1 MPRSSR
7 WSQTS
12 LVGSESGNFNDPAD
26 QRLTR
31 EAAVRKRRTELIV
44 HRMRVAAFGKL
55 CVTILAGALSG
66 ITLWAMT
73 TVTAQLTEVKFES
86 VKKIVSEGRLGAAW
100 ALYATWAMIAI
111 GLIAFVI
118 LHPRGAPMARG
129 SGIPEL
135 KGYLNGNRQ
144 QGLFQWRTFAA
155 RAIGICLVI
164 TATMPFGREG
174 PSVHI
179 GACAASMALNLP
191 WRTYLGW
198 QPSPE
203 ERRQILQLGAAAGV
217 AAAFNA
223 PIGGLLYVMEEVA
236 TTLPPDYMWR
246 CMITVGMAVGVAQ
259 VLFTV
264 VEKQGRIDYSS
275 LVISDPNSS
284 TGWGFRELPLVVVLA
299 VLAGAL
305 SAAFTLATDFFFTL
319 RRGKVERA
327 PAFVKKFLASKS
339 GMWVDA
345 VLGALLVASLQVL
358 LPALFACRAQ
368 PGTFGV
374 GDPGPARH
382 LLSGIPQKRQFV
394 QYSCG
399 AGQFSEMATLMLQ
412 NEEGV
417 VKTLF
422 ARDELY
428 TEKLFTP
435 PVVLAFLVYFFFVGS
450 VTFGGA
456 FPAGVF
462 IPNMLMG
469 AALGRLFGF
478 VAELVTPEANKG
490 TYALIGAAAML
501 GGFTRMTAAVTV
513 IMIEATG
520 VLDVLTPIILAC
532 IVARATAGALIG
544 HNLDERMIIAKGV
557 PFLEHEA
564 HPFTATD
571 KVGEALREADKR
583 RGPIIAFRP
592 QERLQ
597 VLLNALL
604 LTEHNAF
611 PVLEDVDKNT
621 GFRGLV
627 TRAMLQRVVRVVLE
641 KTDQEETSKKMDVAQ
656 AITTKESSFTQRV
669 SATVKGLGLGEL
681 FAGVSIGSGGSSS
694 KRRGSKGNIIIDEW
708 SVEGLEPNPKQKPP
722 PPPPPSRRTS
732 AVADDDADSA
742 HDDDARHQ
750 GGPSTRSSV
759 ERDVATAVEDAP
771 GGRDKSTHAREGEF
785 MSTVARWMNAYT
797 TDSAGSST
805 PAAAA
810 ANGHAK
816 EESVPARVGAAAA
829 AHAAKPA
836 TSRSGDDHHYDELKE
851 TLVKKIRQGVTHVSN
866 EHLSRM
872 VDLSH
877 ALDQVSTLEP

>member
-1 MPRSSR
+1 
-7 WSQTS
+7 
-12 LVGSESGNFNDPAD
+12 
-26 QRLTR
+26 
-31 EAAVRKRRTELIV
+31 
-44 HRMRVAAFGKL
+44 
-55 CVTILAGALSG
+55 
-66 ITLWAMT
+66 
-73 TVTAQLTEVKFES
+73 
-86 VKKIVSEGRLGAAW
+86 
-100 ALYATWAMIAI
+100 
-111 GLIAFVI
+111 
-118 LHPRGAPMARG
+118 
-129 SGIPEL
+129 
-135 KGYLNGNRQ
+135 
-144 QGLFQWRTFAA
+144 
-155 RAIGICLVI
+155 
-164 TATMPFGREG
+164 
-174 PSVHI
+174 
-179 GACAASMALNLP
+179 
-191 WRTYLGW
+191 
-198 QPSPE
+198 
-203 ERRQILQLGAAAGV
+203 
-217 AAAFNA
+217 
-223 PIGGLLYVMEEVA
+223 
-236 TTLPPDYMWR
+236 
-246 CMITVGMAVGVAQ
+246 
-259 VLFTV
+259 
-264 VEKQGRIDYSS
+264 
-275 LVISDPNSS
+275 
-284 TGWGFRELPLVVVLA
+284 
-299 VLAGAL
+299 
-305 SAAFTLATDFFFTL
+305 
-319 RRGKVERA
+319 
-327 PAFVKKFLASKS
+327 
-339 GMWVDA
+339 
-345 VLGALLVASLQVL
+345 
-358 LPALFACRAQ
+358 
-368 PGTFGV
+368 
-374 GDPGPARH
+374 
-382 LLSGIPQKRQFV
+382 
-394 QYSCG
+394 
-399 AGQFSEMATLMLQ
+399 
-412 NEEGV
+412 
-417 VKTLF
+417 
-422 ARDELY
+422 
-428 TEKLFTP
+428 
-435 PVVLAFLVYFFFVGS
+435 
-450 VTFGGA
+450 
-456 FPAGVF
+456 
-462 IPNMLMG
+462 
-469 AALGRLFGF
+469 
-478 VAELVTPEANKG
+478 
-490 TYALIGAAAML
+490 
-501 GGFTRMTAAVTV
+501 MTAAVTV